1 LDINEI
7 AASTSRPG
15 KVCGT
20 HFFSPANVMK
30 LMENVRGELSSLETI
45 ATVMKLSKTLQKTGV
60 LVGVG
65 DGFVGNRMLH
75 VAARV
80 AEFMVEQGALPWQVD
95 TVIYEFGFPM
105 GPFAMNDLAGVD
117 VRYSIRQ
124 EQKKLYGNRRQS
136 IILDRLYETGRYG
149 QKTGGGWYTYEN
161 NSRTGTP
168 EPKVEALIIET
179 SKEIGFERRKFSDEE
194 ILERYLY
201 SIINAGA
208 HVLEEGLALRSSDID
223 VIWHYG
229 YGFPRYH
236 GGPMFYADLIGLNKI
251 YEKVS
256 QYYDEYGDWLRPS
269 KLLKSLA
276 DTGKSFGSFSNL

>member
-1 LDINEI
+1 
-7 AASTSRPG
+7 
-15 KVCGT
+15 
-20 HFFSPANVMK
+20 M
-30 LMENVRGELSSLETI
+30 
-45 ATVMKLSKTLQKTGV
+45 
-60 LVGVG
+60 
-65 DGFVGNRMLH
+65 
-75 VAARV
+75 
-80 AEFMVEQGALPWQVD
+80 
-95 TVIYEFGFPM
+95 
-105 GPFAMNDLAGVD
+105 
-117 VRYSIRQ
+117 
-124 EQKKLYGNRRQS
+124 
-136 IILDRLYETGRYG
+136 
-149 QKTGGGWYTYEN
+149 
-161 NSRTGTP
+161 
-168 EPKVEALIIET
+168 IIET
-179 SKEIGFERRKFSDEE
+179 SKEIGFERRKFLDDE